1 MLEYTAFGAVALLM
15 GRIGTTA
22 VAAHQV
28 AINLASLTF
37 MVPLGVGQ
45 AGAVLVGH
53 AIGSGDQESAR
64 GAARAAVAFGV
75 GFMAFTAVTF
85 LLLPEPLAHLYTTDA
100 ATVELAAALLPVAG
114 VFQLFDGAQAV
125 TTGILRGAG
134 DTRVPM
140 LTTLGGY
147 WLFGIPVSLLLGFR
161 TSLGPVGLWWGLAAA
176 LGLVAII
183 LALRTWRLLHQPL
196 ARVVVEKERALA

>member
-1 MLEYTAFGAVALLM
+1 
-15 GRIGTTA
+15 
-22 VAAHQV
+22 
-28 AINLASLTF
+28 
-37 MVPLGVGQ
+37 
-45 AGAVLVGH
+45 
-53 AIGSGDQESAR
+53 
-64 GAARAAVAFGV
+64 
-75 GFMAFTAVTF
+75 
-85 LLLPEPLAHLYTTDA
+85 
-100 ATVELAAALLPVAG
+100 VAG

-196 ARVVVEKERALA
+196 ARIVVEKERALA

>member
-1 MLEYTAFGAVALLM
+1 M

-53 AIGSGDQESAR
+53 AIGAGDQERAR
-64 GAARAAVAFGV
+64 GAARAAVSFGV
-75 GFMAFTAVTF
+75 GFMAFTALAF
-85 LLLPEPLAHLYTTDA
+85 LLLPEPLARIYTSDA
-100 ATVELAAALLPVAG
+100 ATVQLAAALLPVAG

-196 ARVVVEKERALA
+196 ERVRVESEKAVA